1 MSSTDSGYLLGRQT
15 DDVVEV
21 FQRGIE
27 GAPVHGDD
35 APGHGAIDQ
44 FLAADRPGLPDAG
57 FDLVGLFRVFGRRQ
71 GLEQGVQN
79 GICLIGPRLRRGQDG
94 GKKRCHEDVF
104 PPNHDKKI
112 TPSRA

>member
-1 MSSTDSGYLLGRQT
+1 MLWRQT

-21 FQRGIE
+21 FQGCVV

-35 APGHGAIDQ
+35 APGHGAVDQ
-44 FLAADRPGLPDAG
+44 FLAAYRPGLPDAG
-57 FDLVGLFRVFGRRQ
+57 FDLVGFFRVLGRRQ
-71 GLEQGVQN
+71 GLEQGVEHRI
-79 GICLIGPRLRRGQDG
+79 GLIRPRLRCGQNG
-94 GKKRCHEDVF
+94 GKKPRHEDAF